1 MVEAYPQQ
9 VVEWTSMACV
19 KDVMKTEV
27 MKSNFKFFS
36 TNETRINWELTGLL
50 DDATNVPL
58 LIGVLDITY
67 KYIQDNNLMNND
79 RVKNMLIIVMTKL
92 YRDKY
97 NSYSDYDI
105 RGKIDE
111 VATYLNSVEVRR
123 TLQELQAGAWMS
135 IDVEAETQQIIYE
148 REKWDEDTVGE
159 VFHNNADTTL
169 TFRRND

>member
-1 MVEAYPQQ
+1 MI
-9 VVEWTSMACV
+9 
-19 KDVMKTEV
+19 KD
-27 MKSNFKFFS
+27 FKFFRP
-36 TNETRINWELTGLL
+36 NETRINWQLTGLL
-50 DDATNVPL
+50 DGATNVPL

-105 RGKIDE
+105 RAKIDQ
-111 VATYLNSVEVRR
+111 VATYFNSVEVRR

-135 IDVEAETQQIIYE
+135 IDVEAETQHIIYE
-148 REKWDEDTVGE
+148 RCKWDEDTVGE
-159 VFHNNADTTL
+159 VFRNNADTTL

>member
-1 MVEAYPQQ
+1 MI
-9 VVEWTSMACV
+9 
-19 KDVMKTEV
+19 KD
-27 MKSNFKFFS
+27 FKFFRA
-36 TNETRINWELTGLL
+36 NETRINWQLTGLL

-67 KYIQDNNLMNND
+67 KYIQDNNLMDND

-105 RGKIDE
+105 RAKIDQ

-148 REKWDEDTVGE
+148 REKWDE
-159 VFHNNADTTL
+159 
-169 TFRRND
+169 ND

>member
-1 MVEAYPQQ
+1 MI
-9 VVEWTSMACV
+9 
-19 KDVMKTEV
+19 KD
-27 MKSNFKFFS
+27 FKFFRP
-36 TNETRINWELTGLL
+36 NETRINWQLTGLL

-58 LIGVLDITY
+58 LIGVLDITW
-67 KYIQDNNLMNND
+67 KYIQDNNLMEND

-105 RGKIDE
+105 RGKIDQ
-111 VATYLNSVEVRR
+111 VATYMNSVEVRR

-148 REKWDEDTVGE
+148 REKWDE
-159 VFHNNADTTL
+159 
-169 TFRRND
+169 ND

>member
-1 MVEAYPQQ
+1 MI
-9 VVEWTSMACV
+9 
-19 KDVMKTEV
+19 KD
-27 MKSNFKFFS
+27 FKFFRANDS
-36 TNETRINWELTGLL
+36 KINWQLTSLL

-67 KYIQDNNLMNND
+67 KYIQDNNLMEND

-111 VATYLNSVEVRR
+111 VATYLNSVAVRR
-123 TLQELQAGAWMS
+123 IIQELQAGAWMS
-135 IDVEAETQQIIYE
+135 IDVEAETQQITYE
-148 REKWDEDTVGE
+148 RCKWDENE
-159 VFHNNADTTL
+159 L
-169 TFRRND
+169 

>member
-1 MVEAYPQQ
+1 MI
-9 VVEWTSMACV
+9 
-19 KDVMKTEV
+19 KD
-27 MKSNFKFFS
+27 FKFFRA
-36 TNETRINWELTGLL
+36 NETRINWQLTGLL

-67 KYIQDNNLMNND
+67 KYIQDNNLMDND

-105 RGKIDE
+105 RAKIDQ

-148 REKWDEDTVGE
+148 REKWDENE
-159 VFHNNADTTL
+159 
-169 TFRRND
+169 

>member
-1 MVEAYPQQ
+1 MI
-9 VVEWTSMACV
+9 
-19 KDVMKTEV
+19 
-27 MKSNFKFFS
+27 SNFKFFRA
-36 TNETRINWELTGLL
+36 NETRINWQLTGLL

-67 KYIQDNNLMNND
+67 KYIQDNNLMDND

-105 RGKIDE
+105 RGKIDQ

-123 TLQELQAGAWMS
+123 IIQELQDGAWMS

-148 REKWDEDTVGE
+148 RCKWDEDHG
-159 VFHNNADTTL
+159 F
-169 TFRRND
+169 

>member
-1 MVEAYPQQ
+1 MI
-9 VVEWTSMACV
+9 
-19 KDVMKTEV
+19 KD
-27 MKSNFKFFS
+27 FKFFRA
-36 TNETRINWELTGLL
+36 NETRINWQLTGLL

-67 KYIQDNNLMNND
+67 KYIQDNNLMEND
-79 RVKNMLIIVMTKL
+79 RVRDILIIVMYKL

-105 RGKIDE
+105 RGKIDQ

-135 IDVEAETQQIIYE
+135 IDVEAETQHIIYE

>member
-1 MVEAYPQQ
+1 MI
-9 VVEWTSMACV
+9 
-19 KDVMKTEV
+19 KD
-27 MKSNFKFFS
+27 FKFFRS
-36 TNETRINWELTGLL
+36 NDTRINWQLTGLL

-67 KYIQDNNLMNND
+67 KYIQDNNLMEND
-79 RVKNMLIIVMTKL
+79 RVRDILIIVMSKL

-105 RGKIDE
+105 RAKIDQ

-148 REKWDEDTVGE
+148 RCKWDE
-159 VFHNNADTTL
+159 L
-169 TFRRND
+169 

>member
-1 MVEAYPQQ
+1 
-9 VVEWTSMACV
+9 
-19 KDVMKTEV
+19 MKT
-27 MKSNFKFFS
+27 FKFFRD
-36 TNETRINWELTGLL
+36 NETRINWQLTGLL

-67 KYIQDNNLMNND
+67 KYIQDNNLMEND
-79 RVKNMLIIVMTKL
+79 RVRDILIIVMSKL

-105 RGKIDE
+105 RAKIDQ

-148 REKWDEDTVGE
+148 RCKWDENG
-159 VFHNNADTTL
+159 L
-169 TFRRND
+169 